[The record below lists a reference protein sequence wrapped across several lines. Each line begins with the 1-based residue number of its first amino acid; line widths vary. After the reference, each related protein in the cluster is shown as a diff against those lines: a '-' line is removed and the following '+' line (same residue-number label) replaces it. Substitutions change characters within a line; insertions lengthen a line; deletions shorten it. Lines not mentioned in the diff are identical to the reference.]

1 MVVTGALT
9 LTSPTLTLSGLD
21 GAWATG
27 SRLTL
32 LSYTGSLTG
41 TFSGYADDTSYLFG
55 SNYWMINYNAPLTA
69 KGSNF
74 VADVPVSNAQ
84 LVTVTLD
91 AYKTWA
97 SAASFS
103 ADSNNDGVANGLAW
117 ILGATHTSANSN
129 ALLPTATASAS
140 NGLTLTFKRLE
151 ASIDQSTLVLE
162 YSTSLTS
169 NSWTD
174 VTIGAVS
181 SSSGGVDVTVTPGSP
196 SDTVSVHIP
205 ASKTSGG
212 KVFAR
217 LKATQP

>member
-1 MVVTGALT
+1 M
-9 LTSPTLTLSGLD
+9 
-21 GAWATG
+21 
-27 SRLTL
+27 
-32 LSYTGSLTG
+32 SYTGHITG
-41 TFSGYADDTSYLFG
+41 GFVNGSAVPYLDDTSYLFG
-55 SNYWMINYNAPLTA
+55 ANYWMLNYNAALAA
-69 KGSNF
+69 KGNNF
-74 VADVPVSNAQ
+74 ASEVPSSGATE

-97 SAASFS
+97 SAATFS
-103 ADSNNDGVANGLAW
+103 VDSNNDGVANGLAW
-117 ILGATHTSANSN
+117 ILGAATPSANSN
-129 ALLPTATASAS
+129 ALLPTASASAS
-140 NGLTLTFKRLE
+140 NGLTLTFKRLQ

-169 NSWTD
+169 NSWT
-174 VTIGAVS
+174 AVPITTATS
-181 SSSGGVDVTVTPGSP
+181 SSSGVDVTVTQASP